1 MNKIYWRRTPEEMTN
16 RWRVFHICILTFLFL
31 LLTLF
36 HYNKLLAGVPV
47 IGQPAPLSFLG
58 TWRYAADRFLYI
70 LLIVYAGWTLGL
82 RYGIATLV
90 ASAMAMLPEAVT
102 TYPNPLDAILES
114 LAALAIGGL
123 SITLIHMRRVWRQQR
138 QKLQGIRVAL
148 RTSQESY
155 EELFTNASD
164 AIWVHDLNGKV
175 IMANKATEKLSGY
188 PLTEGIGKSVTEFM
202 FPDALR
208 VAREVKIKLM
218 KGQGIDQRYDQR
230 LIRKDGS
237 EAIIELFTRL
247 IRDDNGKPIGFQN
260 IARDV
265 TEERR
270 LRDNLRL
277 QIHKTLMAQEEE
289 RKRIAREL
297 HDDIA
302 QSILLL
308 SRQLDILISKSDSR
322 IPKASIA
329 ELERIENIANDAYK
343 SLQRYARDL
352 RPSILDQM
360 GLVAALNWLTEELG
374 KELGIKTSVKADDLP
389 PLPSEVEL
397 AMFRIAQE
405 TLNNIRKHA
414 EASSVEISVQL
425 TMNNLKMS
433 ITDNGKGFLI
443 SKLTGDLAKEGKLG
457 VLGMEERARL
467 IGGSLQIKSAPGKGT
482 TVVARAPIWTRQKE
496 LVPFI

>member
-1 MNKIYWRRTPEEMTN
+1 
-16 RWRVFHICILTFLFL
+16 
-31 LLTLF
+31 
-36 HYNKLLAGVPV
+36 
-47 IGQPAPLSFLG
+47 
-58 TWRYAADRFLYI
+58 
-70 LLIVYAGWTLGL
+70 LLIVYAGWSLGL
-82 RYGIATLV
+82 RSGIAILV
-90 ASAMAMLPEAVT
+90 ASALAMLPEAII
-102 TYPNPLDAILES
+102 TYPNPTDAILES

-123 SITLIHMRRVWRQQR
+123 SITLIHMRRVWHRQR
-138 QKLQGIRVAL
+138 QKLRGIRVAL
-148 RTSQESY
+148 RSSQESY

-164 AIWVHDLNGKV
+164 AIWVHDLDGKIV
-175 IMANKATEKLSGY
+175 IANRACQKVSGY
-188 PLTEGIGKSVTEFM
+188 SPYELIGKNVAQFM
-202 FPDALR
+202 SREAL
-208 VAREVKIKLM
+208 VIAREIRTKLM
-218 KGQGIDQRYDQR
+218 KGQAIDQRYDQR
-230 LIRKDGS
+230 IIKKDGT
-237 EAIIELFTRL
+237 EAIVELFTRL
-247 IRDDNGKPIGFQN
+247 IRADGKPIGFQN

-308 SRQLDILISKSDSR
+308 SRQIDILISKSDSR
-322 IPKASIA
+322 IPKSSIT

-360 GLVAALNWLTEELG
+360 GLIAALNWLTEELG
-374 KELGIKTSVKADDLP
+374 KELRIKTSVKSHKLP

-414 EASSVEISVQL
+414 EASSVDITVQI
-425 TMNNLKMS
+425 TTNNLKMS
-433 ITDNGKGFLI
+433 ITDNGKGF
-443 SKLTGDLAKEGKLG
+443 STSRLTGDLAKEGKLG

-467 IGGSLQIKSAPGKGT
+467 IGGSLQIKSEPGKGT
-482 TVVARAPIWTRQKE
+482 TVIARAPIWTRQKE

>member
-1 MNKIYWRRTPEEMTN
+1 MSN
-16 RWRVFHICILTFLFL
+16 RWRIFHICFLTLIFL
-31 LLTLF
+31 LLTLS
-36 HYNKLLAGVPV
+36 HYHELLASIPI
-47 IGQPAPLSFLG
+47 IGQVSIASFLG
-58 TWRYAADRFLYI
+58 LSRYAVERFIYI
-70 LLIVYAGWTLGL
+70 LLIVYAGWSLGL
-82 RYGIATLV
+82 RFGIGTLL
-90 ASAMAMLPEAVT
+90 ASGLVMLPR
-102 TYPNPLDAILES
+102 AIFISSTPIDSTIES
-114 LAALAIGGL
+114 IAALTIGGL
-123 SITLIHMRRVWRQQR
+123 GITLIQMRRGWHQQR
-138 QKLQGIRVAL
+138 QKLRGIRVAL

-164 AIWVHDLNGKV
+164 AIWVHDMHGKIV
-175 IMANKATEKLSGY
+175 IANRACEKVSGY
-188 PLTEGIGKSVTEFM
+188 SPDELIGKNVAEFM
-202 FPDALR
+202 SRDAL
-208 VAREVKIKLM
+208 VIAREIRTKLM
-218 KGQGIDQRYDQR
+218 KGQAIDQRYDQR
-230 LIRKDGS
+230 LIKKDGTD
-237 EAIIELFTRL
+237 AIVELFTRL
-247 IRDDNGKPIGFQN
+247 IRADGKPIGFQN

-265 TEERR
+265 TVERR

-308 SRQLDILISKSDSR
+308 SRQLDILISKNDSK
-322 IPKASIA
+322 IPKASII
-329 ELERIENIANDAYK
+329 ELEHIENIANDAYK

-374 KELGIKTSVKADDLP
+374 KELRIKTSVKSDKLP

-414 EASSVEISVQL
+414 QASAVNITVQL
-425 TMNNLKMS
+425 TSNNLKMS
-433 ITDNGKGFLI
+433 ITDNGKGF
-443 SKLTGDLAKEGKLG
+443 STSRLTGDLAKEGKLG

-467 IGGSLQIKSAPGKGT
+467 IGGTLQIKSEPGKGT
-482 TVVARAPIWTRQKE
+482 TVIARAPIWTRQKE

>member
-1 MNKIYWRRTPEEMTN
+1 MSN
-16 RWRVFHICILTFLFL
+16 RWRTFHICVLILIFL

-36 HYNKLLAGVPV
+36 YYNDRLAGIPIISQLATV
-47 IGQPAPLSFLG
+47 SFLG
-58 TWRYAADRFLYI
+58 LSNYAIERIIFV
-70 LLIVYAGWTLGL
+70 LLIVYAGWSLGI
-82 RYGIATLV
+82 RFGIATLV
-90 ASAMAMLPEAVT
+90 ASAL
-102 TYPNPLDAILES
+102 AILPRAILIS
-114 LAALAIGGL
+114 LDPVEATIDCVAGLTIGGL
-123 SITLIHMRRVWRQQR
+123 SISLIQLRRGWHQQR
-138 QKLQGIRVAL
+138 QKLRGIRVAL

-164 AIWVHDLNGKV
+164 AIWVHDLNGK
-175 IMANKATEKLSGY
+175 IIIANKACEKLSGY
-188 PLTEGIGKSVTEFM
+188 PIDEGIGKSVSEFM
-202 FPDALR
+202 SPDALSI
-208 VAREVKIKLM
+208 AREVKNKLM
-218 KGQGIDQRYDQR
+218 KGQAIDQRYDQR
-230 LIRKDGS
+230 LIKKDGS
-237 EAIIELFTRL
+237 EAMLELFTRT
-247 IRDDNGKPIGFQN
+247 IRDDDGKPIAFQN

-270 LRDNLRL
+270 LRDNLRF

-308 SRQLDILISKSDSR
+308 SRQLDILISKSDSK
-322 IPKASIA
+322 IPKTAII
-329 ELERIENIANDAYK
+329 ELEHIENIANDAYK

-374 KELGIKTSVKADDLP
+374 KELGIKTSVKSDKLP
-389 PLPSEVEL
+389 QLPSEIEL

-414 EASSVEISVQL
+414 RASAVHITVQL
-425 TMNNLKMS
+425 SSNNLKMS
-433 ITDNGKGFLI
+433 ITDNGKGF
-443 SKLTGDLAKEGKLG
+443 STSGLTGDLAREGKLG

-467 IGGSLQIKSAPGKGT
+467 IGGNLQIKSEPGKGT
-482 TVVARAPIWTRQKE
+482 TVIARAPIWTRQKG
-496 LVPFI
+496 LIPFI

>member
-1 MNKIYWRRTPEEMTN
+1 MSN
-16 RWRVFHICILTFLFL
+16 RWRILHISVVVVLFL
-31 LLTLF
+31 LLTLL
-36 HYNKLLAGVPV
+36 HYNKLLVGIPV
-47 IGQPAPLSFLG
+47 LGQLATVSVLG
-58 TWRYAADRFLYI
+58 YLKYPVERLFYI
-70 LLIVYAGWTLGL
+70 LIIVYAGWSLGL
-82 RYGIATLV
+82 SNGMVVLG
-90 ASAMAMLPEAVT
+90 ASAAAMLPQAFMMNPDPMDAV
-102 TYPNPLDAILES
+102 IES
-114 LAALAIGGL
+114 LAAIGIGGL
-123 SITLIHMRRVWRQQR
+123 GITLIQVRQVSRQQR
-138 QKLQGIRVAL
+138 QKLRGIRVAL

-188 PLTEGIGKSVTEFM
+188 PLSEGTGKRVTEFM
-202 FPDALR
+202 SPDALR
-208 VAREVKIKLM
+208 IARDIKIKLM

-308 SRQLDILISKSDSR
+308 SRQLDILISKSDSK

-329 ELERIENIANDAYK
+329 ELERIENIANEAYK

-374 KELGIKTSVKADDLP
+374 KELGIKTSVKADNLP

-405 TLNNIRKHA
+405 TLTNIRKHA
-414 EASSVEISVQL
+414 EASSVAISVQHN
-425 TMNNLKMS
+425 MNNLKMS

-482 TVVARAPIWTRQKE
+482 TVVARAPIWTRQKQ

>member
-1 MNKIYWRRTPEEMTN
+1 MSN
-16 RWRVFHICILTFLFL
+16 RWRILNICILTFAFL

-36 HYNKLLAGVPV
+36 HYNKLLPGIPI
-47 IGQPAPLSFLG
+47 IGQLAPVSFLG
-58 TWRYAADRFLYI
+58 SLRYAIDRVIYV

-82 RYGIATLV
+82 RFGIATMV
-90 ASAMAMLPEAVT
+90 ASAMAMLPQAITMYSDPVDAVT
-102 TYPNPLDAILES
+102 ES

-123 SITLIHMRRVWRQQR
+123 GITLIQVRRVWHQQR
-138 QKLQGIRVAL
+138 QKLRGIRVAL

-164 AIWVHDLNGKV
+164 AIWVHDLGGKIV
-175 IMANKATEKLSGY
+175 IANKACEKVSGY
-188 PLTEGIGKSVTEFM
+188 SPDDLIGKNVAEFM
-202 FPDALR
+202 SRDAL
-208 VAREVKIKLM
+208 VIAREIRTKLM
-218 KGQGIDQRYDQR
+218 KGQAIDQRYDQR
-230 LIRKDGS
+230 IIKKDGT
-237 EAIIELFTRL
+237 EAIVELFTRL
-247 IRDDNGKPIGFQN
+247 IRADGNPIGFQN

-265 TEERR
+265 TVERR

-308 SRQLDILISKSDSR
+308 SRQLDILISKNDSK
-322 IPKASIA
+322 IPKASII
-329 ELERIENIANDAYK
+329 ELEHIENIANDAYK
-343 SLQRYARDL
+343 SLQRYARYL

-374 KELGIKTSVKADDLP
+374 KELKIKTSVKSDKLP

-414 EASSVEISVQL
+414 QASAVNITVQI
-425 TMNNLKMS
+425 TSNNLKMS
-433 ITDNGKGFLI
+433 ITDNGKGF
-443 SKLTGDLAKEGKLG
+443 STSRLTGDLAKEGKLG

-467 IGGSLQIKSAPGKGT
+467 IGGNLQIKSEPGKGT
-482 TVVARAPIWTRQKE
+482 TVIARAPIWTRQKE

>member
-1 MNKIYWRRTPEEMTN
+1 MSN
-16 RWRVFHICILTFLFL
+16 RWRIFHICILTFAFL
-31 LLTLF
+31 LLTLL
-36 HYNKLLAGVPV
+36 HYNKLLVGIPV
-47 IGQPAPLSFLG
+47 IYQLAPVSFTDSL
-58 TWRYAADRFLYI
+58 RYAIERVIYI
-70 LLIVYAGWTLGL
+70 LLIVYAGWSLGI
-82 RYGIATLV
+82 RFGIATLV
-90 ASAMAMLPEAVT
+90 ASALAMLPQVIIM
-102 TYPNPLDAILES
+102 YSNPVDAIIES
-114 LAALAIGGL
+114 LAALTIGGL
-123 SITLIHMRRVWRQQR
+123 GIVLIHMRRVWHQQR
-138 QKLQGIRVAL
+138 QKLRGIRVAL

-164 AIWVHDLNGKV
+164 AIWVHDLDGTIVIANRACEKV
-175 IMANKATEKLSGY
+175 SGY
-188 PLTEGIGKSVTEFM
+188 SPDELIGKNVAGLMSRE
-202 FPDALR
+202 AL
-208 VAREVKIKLM
+208 VIAREIRTKLM
-218 KGQGIDQRYDQR
+218 KGQAIDQRYDQR
-230 LIRKDGS
+230 LIKKDGT

-247 IRDDNGKPIGFQN
+247 IHADGKPIGFQN

-265 TEERR
+265 TVERR

-308 SRQLDILISKSDSR
+308 SRQLDILISKNDSK
-322 IPKASIA
+322 IPKASII
-329 ELERIENIANDAYK
+329 ELEHIENIANDAYK

-374 KELGIKTSVKADDLP
+374 KELRIKTSVKSDKLP
-389 PLPSEVEL
+389 ALPSEVEL

-414 EASSVEISVQL
+414 QASAVNITVQL
-425 TMNNLKMS
+425 TSNNLKMS
-433 ITDNGKGFLI
+433 ITDNGKGFAT
-443 SKLTGDLAKEGKLG
+443 SRLTGDLAKEGKLG

-467 IGGSLQIKSAPGKGT
+467 IGGNLQIKSAPGKGT
-482 TVVARAPIWTRQKE
+482 TVIARAPIWTRQKE

>member
-1 MNKIYWRRTPEEMTN
+1 VSN
-16 RWRVFHICILTFLFL
+16 RWRIFHICF
-31 LLTLF
+31 LTLIF
-36 HYNKLLAGVPV
+36 LVLTLSHYHELLASIPI
-47 IGQPAPLSFLG
+47 IGQVSIASFLG
-58 TWRYAADRFLYI
+58 LSRYAVERFIYI
-70 LLIVYAGWTLGL
+70 LLIVYAGWSLGL
-82 RYGIATLV
+82 RFGIGTLL
-90 ASAMAMLPEAVT
+90 ASGLVMLPR
-102 TYPNPLDAILES
+102 AIFISSTPIDSTIES
-114 LAALAIGGL
+114 IAALTIGGL
-123 SITLIHMRRVWRQQR
+123 GITLIQMRRGWHQQR
-138 QKLQGIRVAL
+138 QKLRGIRVAL

-164 AIWVHDLNGKV
+164 AIWVHDMHGKIV
-175 IMANKATEKLSGY
+175 IANRACEKVSGY
-188 PLTEGIGKSVTEFM
+188 SPDELIGKNVAEFM
-202 FPDALR
+202 SRDAL
-208 VAREVKIKLM
+208 VIAREIRTKLM
-218 KGQGIDQRYDQR
+218 KGQAIDQRYDQR
-230 LIRKDGS
+230 LIKKDGTD
-237 EAIIELFTRL
+237 AIVELFTRL
-247 IRDDNGKPIGFQN
+247 IRADGKPIGFQN

-265 TEERR
+265 TVERR

-308 SRQLDILISKSDSR
+308 SRQLDILISKNDSK
-322 IPKASIA
+322 IPKASII
-329 ELERIENIANDAYK
+329 ELEHIENIANDAYK

-374 KELGIKTSVKADDLP
+374 KELRIKTSVKSDKLP

-414 EASSVEISVQL
+414 QASAVNITVQL
-425 TMNNLKMS
+425 TSNNLKMS
-433 ITDNGKGFLI
+433 ITDNGKGF
-443 SKLTGDLAKEGKLG
+443 STSRLTGDLAKEGKLG

-467 IGGSLQIKSAPGKGT
+467 IGGNLQIKSEPGKGT
-482 TVVARAPIWTRQKE
+482 TVIARAPIWTRQKE

>member
-1 MNKIYWRRTPEEMTN
+1 VSN
-16 RWRVFHICILTFLFL
+16 RWRIFHICILTFFFL
-31 LLTLF
+31 ILTLF
-36 HYNKLLAGVPV
+36 HYNKFLAGIPV

-58 TWRYAADRFLYI
+58 TWRYAADRVLYI
-70 LLIVYAGWTLGL
+70 LLIVYAGWAL
-82 RYGIATLV
+82 RIRFGIATLV
-90 ASAMAMLPEAVT
+90 ASALAMLPEAII
-102 TYPNPLDAILES
+102 TYPNPTDAILES

-123 SITLIHMRRVWRQQR
+123 SITLIHMRRVWHQQR
-138 QKLQGIRVAL
+138 QKLRGIRVAL
-148 RTSQESY
+148 RSSQESY

-164 AIWVHDLNGKV
+164 AIWVHDLGGIIVIANRACEKV
-175 IMANKATEKLSGY
+175 SGY
-188 PLTEGIGKSVTEFM
+188 TPDELIGKNVAQFM
-202 FPDALR
+202 SREALV
-208 VAREVKIKLM
+208 VAREIRTKLM
-218 KGQGIDQRYDQR
+218 KGQAIDQRYDQR
-230 LIRKDGS
+230 IIKKDGT
-237 EAIIELFTRL
+237 EAVVELFTRL
-247 IRDDNGKPIGFQN
+247 IRADGKPIGFQN

-265 TEERR
+265 TVERR

-297 HDDIA
+297 HDDVA

-308 SRQLDILISKSDSR
+308 SRQLDILISKNDSK
-322 IPKASIA
+322 IPKASIM
-329 ELERIENIANDAYK
+329 ELEHIENIANDAYK

-374 KELGIKTSVKADDLP
+374 KTMRIKTSIKSDKLP

-414 EASSVEISVQL
+414 QASSVNITVQL
-425 TMNNLKMS
+425 TSNNLKMS
-433 ITDNGKGFLI
+433 ITDNGKGFST

-467 IGGSLQIKSAPGKGT
+467 IGGNLQIKSEPGKGT
-482 TVVARAPIWTRQKE
+482 TVIARAPIWTRQKE
-496 LVPFI
+496 LLSFI